1 MANLL
6 HFPSSFKCRK
16 TLYGIILFISAVG
29 PVTYLSA
36 EERDKFPRAIG
47 SLSVHGG
54 GDCAELSITGIR
66 NISLHD

>member
-6 HFPSSFKCRK
+6 HFPSSFKCQR
-16 TLYGIILFISAVG
+16 TLYGNIRFISAVG

-54 GDCAELSITGIR
+54 GDCAELSITGTQHFIT
-66 NISLHD
+66 